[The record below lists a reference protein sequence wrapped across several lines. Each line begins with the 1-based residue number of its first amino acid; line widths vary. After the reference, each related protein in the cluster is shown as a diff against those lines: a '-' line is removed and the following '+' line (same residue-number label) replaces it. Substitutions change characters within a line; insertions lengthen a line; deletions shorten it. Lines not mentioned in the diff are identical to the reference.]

1 MTEEE
6 AQTYSQLVALEY
18 DRLQME
24 EYENNMMV
32 VSVAWVWVYG
42 GWGVEGEGGV
52 NVWGGG

>member
-1 MTEEE
+1 MFNVQMTEEE

-32 VSVAWVWVYG
+32 VSVAWV
-42 GWGVEGEGGV
+42 
-52 NVWGGG
+52 